1 MTTIDR
7 PVGRT
12 LTSTDQP
19 KLVESR
25 RGIKINHWRVLTS
38 ELIKLGSLRST
49 VWALLAT
56 VAVIMGGGAFAAVGI
71 VVQNEPPA
79 AESLAADPSGGT
91 LSGVGYAQL
100 AVIVFG
106 VIAVT
111 GEYRTRMIRSSMAAV
126 PNRLPLVWGKAAV
139 VAAASAISTLAALI
153 GTFVVADKVM
163 AVQNLSI
170 SLTTP
175 GMARALVGAALV
187 LGITAAMAT
196 GVGWVLRNTAG
207 AVAALFVLLYVIPS
221 FAALLPPAVAR
232 QVAPYLPS
240 SAVGAV
246 TQVGPAE
253 GLLSPWAGFGVYA
266 CYAVFALAAAAVTV
280 RRRDA

>member
-19 KLVESR
+19 KLLESR

-175 GMARALVGAALV
+175 GMARALVGAALA

-196 GVGWVLRNTAG
+196 GIGWVLRNTAG

-253 GLLSPWAGFGVYA
+253 GLLSAWAGFGVYA
-266 CYAVFALAAAAVTV
+266 CYAVFALAAAAVAV